1 MPLNLRVLLNL
12 CNCRMSYNLIPLIL
26 MLVSGAVILRIVI
39 RKFPAIVNLDVE
51 SLPQEKER
59 QVKQQLIAN
68 RFRRNMKRWLMNARR
83 IVAPVL
89 DGVSRWVRTQYA
101 TLLSKREQ
109 MSQGEGGEDVA
120 SEIDAL
126 LLQAEDARRRE
137 DYSAAEKIYVRIISL
152 DSKHIRAFK
161 ELGYM
166 YLEEQKFDEARQTLE
181 HVLKLTKEDAEV
193 YEQLGEA
200 TKKKGDLEEA
210 KKYYQEAVKLSSETG
225 QNHFNI
231 ADTLQQMGRYK
242 EALSHIHEALA
253 IEPKSPRYL
262 DAFFN
267 LAILLKDKAEALE
280 AYKRLKSINPEN
292 GKLGDMKKMI
302 DEL

>member
-1 MPLNLRVLLNL
+1 
-12 CNCRMSYNLIPLIL
+12 MSYNLIPLALI
-26 MLVSGAVILRIVI
+26 LVSGAVIVRIVI
-39 RKFPAIVNLDVE
+39 RKFPAVVNLDVD

-59 QVKQQLIAN
+59 QVKQQLVAN
-68 RFRRNMKRWLMNARR
+68 RFRRNINRWTTQGRR
-83 IVAPVL
+83 VVL
-89 DGVSRWVRTQYA
+89 PLVERASRWIRERYA
-101 TLLSKREQ
+101 GLLSAREQ
-109 MSQGEGGEDVA
+109 MSHGQGEDVA
-120 SEIDAL
+120 SEIDT
-126 LLQAEDARRRE
+126 LLQQAAEARRRE

-152 DSKHIRAFK
+152 DSKHVPAFK

-200 TKKKGDLEEA
+200 TKKKGDLEQA
-210 KKYYQEAVKLSSETG
+210 KEYYQEAAKLSSETG
-225 QNHFNI
+225 QNHYNI

-242 EALSHIHEALA
+242 EALEHIHAALK

-267 LAILLKDKAEALE
+267 LAILLKDKAEALD
-280 AYKRLKSINPEN
+280 AYKRLKENNPEN
-292 GKLGDMKKMI
+292 AKLEEMKRQV